1 MSACTSDFV
10 SSKVTTAVLVLSE
23 TATLV
28 TPGTAAR
35 LSFTTCGQA
44 AQYQFRTASVT
55 VVSPAKAGA
64 ASPPS
69 ARVIAT
75 SILVMGR
82 FLSRFQDQW
91 LNSLCS
97 ADLYLNDSAL
107 QLSVTDHLVSDAFVL
122 IKSIVFDPNSF
133 GPPNNDSTITTMKN
147 KPPPGPLFS
156 CSSVDQVSY
165 TRAKEY

>member
-1 MSACTSDFV
+1 MSACSSAFV
-10 SSKVTTAVLVLSE
+10 ATKVTTAVLVLSE

-35 LSFTTCGQA
+35 LSFTSCGQA

-64 ASPPS
+64 AASATS

-82 FLSRFQDQW
+82 FLFPS
-91 LNSLCS
+91 SHSS
-97 ADLYLNDSAL
+97 ADPYLNDSAL
-107 QLSVTDHLVSDAFVL
+107 QLSVTD
-122 IKSIVFDPNSF
+122 
-133 GPPNNDSTITTMKN
+133 
-147 KPPPGPLFS
+147 
-156 CSSVDQVSY
+156 
-165 TRAKEY
+165 

>member
-1 MSACTSDFV
+1 MSAFTSAFV

-44 AQYQFRTASVT
+44 LQYQFRTASVT

-64 ASPPS
+64 ASTPS

-91 LNSLCS
+91 CSL
-97 ADLYLNDSAL
+97 
-107 QLSVTDHLVSDAFVL
+107 F
-122 IKSIVFDPNSF
+122 
-133 GPPNNDSTITTMKN
+133 
-147 KPPPGPLFS
+147 PPPTS
-156 CSSVDQVSY
+156 I
-165 TRAKEY
+165 

>member
-1 MSACTSDFV
+1 MSAFTSAFV

-75 SILVMGR
+75 SILVMVR
-82 FLSRFQDQW
+82 YF
-91 LNSLCS
+91 SLVLFTS

-107 QLSVTDHLVSDAFVL
+107 QLSVTDHLVSGGFVL
-122 IKSIVFDPNSF
+122 IKSIV
-133 GPPNNDSTITTMKN
+133 
-147 KPPPGPLFS
+147 L
-156 CSSVDQVSY
+156 
-165 TRAKEY
+165 

>member
-64 ASPPS
+64 ASTPS

-82 FLSRFQDQW
+82 FLFPS
-91 LNSLCS
+91 SLSS
-97 ADLYLNDSAL
+97 AELYLNDSAL
-107 QLSVTDHLVSDAFVL
+107 QLSVADHVFSDGFVL
-122 IKSIVFDPNSF
+122 IKSIVLDPNF
-133 GPPNNDSTITTMKN
+133 LPPNNDSPIAKIQ
-147 KPPPGPLFS
+147 KKDPPGPLFS

-165 TRAKEY
+165 TRSKEY

>member
-1 MSACTSDFV
+1 MSACTSAFV
-10 SSKVTTAVLVLSE
+10 SSNVTTAVLVLSE

-64 ASPPS
+64 ASTPS

-75 SILVMGR
+75 SLVIGW
-82 FLSRFQDQW
+82 FLFPS
-91 LNSLCS
+91 SLSS
-97 ADLYLNDSAL
+97 AGLYLNDSAL
-107 QLSVTDHLVSDAFVL
+107 QLSVTDHVSSD
-122 IKSIVFDPNSF
+122 
-133 GPPNNDSTITTMKN
+133 
-147 KPPPGPLFS
+147 
-156 CSSVDQVSY
+156 
-165 TRAKEY
+165 

>member
-1 MSACTSDFV
+1 MSACTSAFV

-75 SILVMGR
+75 SSLVMGR
-82 FLSRFQDQW
+82 FLFPS
-91 LNSLCS
+91 SLSS
-97 ADLYLNDSAL
+97 AGVYLNDSAL
-107 QLSVTDHLVSDAFVL
+107 QLSVTDHLV
-122 IKSIVFDPNSF
+122 
-133 GPPNNDSTITTMKN
+133 
-147 KPPPGPLFS
+147 
-156 CSSVDQVSY
+156 
-165 TRAKEY
+165 

>member
-1 MSACTSDFV
+1 MSACTSAFV

-55 VVSPAKAGA
+55 VVSPAQAGA
-64 ASPPS
+64 ASTPS

-82 FLSRFQDQW
+82 FLFPSSFPPPT
-91 LNSLCS
+91 
-97 ADLYLNDSAL
+97 YLNDSAL
-107 QLSVTDHLVSDAFVL
+107 QLAVTDHVFSDGFVL
-122 IKSIVFDPNSF
+122 IKSIVLDPNF
-133 GPPNNDSTITTMKN
+133 LPPNNESPIAKIQKKD
-147 KPPPGPLFS
+147 PPGPLFS

-165 TRAKEY
+165 ARSKEY